1 MASLTRIEVFFN
13 ATALD
18 VIVVLVLV
26 ALTAYAI
33 VKGGGNT

>member
-18 VIVVLVLV
+18 VIVILVLT
-26 ALTAYAI
+26 ALVVYAI
-33 VKGGGNT
+33 VRGGGNT